1 MRGGLRLLRGSVL
14 FLRAEHIDAGQV
26 ERAVGAHR
34 LAQSAR
40 LTLERGLIH
49 HMTRKRD
56 AVFAAPAADSVGK
69 GRGKSLGDM
78 VVIAIAGNGGFSVRQ
93 IPEYLGQKIQNILR
107 ICIKICLCEIV
118 RPRHDKVV
126 RVGQIVH
133 QRFVRKLRLVCE
145 YRGDGLV
152 ELVADNLFIPLV
164 GDLNKAL
171 DRIFIERVEIR

>member
-1 MRGGLRLLRGSVL
+1 
-14 FLRAEHIDAGQV
+14 
-26 ERAVGAHR
+26 
-34 LAQSAR
+34 
-40 LTLERGLIH
+40 
-49 HMTRKRD
+49 
-56 AVFAAPAADSVGK
+56 
-69 GRGKSLGDM
+69 M
-78 VVIAIAGNGGFSVRQ
+78 VVIAISGNGGFPARQ

-107 ICIKICLCEIV
+107 ICVKICLCEIV

-126 RVGQIVH
+126 RVGRIVH

-171 DRIFIERVEIR
+171 DRIFIERVEIRLTVIPRIRAAYLEIGVPLRALGGVPLADTLAAL